1 MQNTSPRHPKITP
14 YPTFWGKNAEHLT
27 SPRVIEQ
34 LVEGKAEQPSLFQR
48 EVNSQQSQP
57 NLLHQRVKSE
67 DKSKSRSSEN
77 EVRGYKRG
85 VDQLRSQE
93 SGWLRT
99 EKASFQEDQEA
110 LLGFAT
116 KNSDS
121 KLKEKT
127 KGGKEKGQKL
137 KISKEKVTEA
147 PKYQIVYKST
157 HDSKSGQEGDKVN
170 EGDKSADTLLHKSPS
185 VAVPISPR
193 GHQSFFDKEKIA
205 KFKLLAKKEKEKE
218 VKQKKKKDLFKQ
230 NNFPKLQYGFHPIQK
245 KGGRTSRGRQKKIFG
260 KSTTADYDTFLD
272 SLQAPKIQTSLTRS
286 TAAPR
291 KSKRERKSN
300 LDFLGIFDT
309 RQYFYIPNRRSDE
322 AKTKGKE
329 NTGVLAK
336 LFSLLIGH

>member
-1 MQNTSPRHPKITP
+1 M
-14 YPTFWGKNAEHLT
+14 
-27 SPRVIEQ
+27 
-34 LVEGKAEQPSLFQR
+34 
-48 EVNSQQSQP
+48 
-57 NLLHQRVKSE
+57 
-67 DKSKSRSSEN
+67 
-77 EVRGYKRG
+77 
-85 VDQLRSQE
+85 RSQE

-170 EGDKSADTLLHKSPS
+170 QGDKPADTLLDKSPS

>member
-1 MQNTSPRHPKITP
+1 M
-14 YPTFWGKNAEHLT
+14 
-27 SPRVIEQ
+27 
-34 LVEGKAEQPSLFQR
+34 
-48 EVNSQQSQP
+48 
-57 NLLHQRVKSE
+57 
-67 DKSKSRSSEN
+67 
-77 EVRGYKRG
+77 
-85 VDQLRSQE
+85 RSQE

-121 KLKEKT
+121 KLKKKT

-137 KISKEKVTEA
+137 KISKEKVTAA

-157 HDSKSGQEGDKVN
+157 HDSESGEEGDKVDR
-170 EGDKSADTLLHKSPS
+170 GDKSADTLLDKSPP
-185 VAVPISPR
+185 VAVTISPR

-205 KFKLLAKKEKEKE
+205 KFKLLAKKEKEKV
-218 VKQKKKKDLFKQ
+218 VKQEKKKDKFKQ
-230 NNFPKLQYGFHPIQK
+230 NNFPEIQYGFQPIQK
-245 KGGRTSRGRQKKIFG
+245 KGGSTSRGRQKKIFG

-272 SLQAPKIQTSLTRS
+272 SLQAPKIQTSLKRS

>member
-34 LVEGKAEQPSLFQR
+34 LVEGKAEQPSLFQT
-48 EVNSQQSQP
+48 EVNSQQSQL

-67 DKSKSRSSEN
+67 EKSKSLSSEK

-127 KGGKEKGQKL
+127 EKGQKL

-157 HDSKSGQEGDKVN
+157 HDSKSGQAGDKVDQ
-170 EGDKSADTLLHKSPS
+170 GDKSADTLLDKSPS

-218 VKQKKKKDLFKQ
+218 VKQKKKFKQ
-230 NNFPKLQYGFHPIQK
+230 NNLPELQYGFQPIKK

-322 AKTKGKE
+322 AKTKEKE
-329 NTGVLAK
+329 NAGVLAK
-336 LFSLLIGH
+336 LFSLLIGY

>member
-1 MQNTSPRHPKITP
+1 M
-14 YPTFWGKNAEHLT
+14 
-27 SPRVIEQ
+27 
-34 LVEGKAEQPSLFQR
+34 
-48 EVNSQQSQP
+48 
-57 NLLHQRVKSE
+57 
-67 DKSKSRSSEN
+67 
-77 EVRGYKRG
+77 
-85 VDQLRSQE
+85 RSQA
-93 SGWLRT
+93 SGWLRS
-99 EKASFQEDQEA
+99 EKASFQEEQEA

-116 KNSDS
+116 KNSDL
-121 KLKEKT
+121 KLIEQT

-137 KISKEKVTEA
+137 RSSQEKVTEA

-157 HDSKSGQEGDKVN
+157 HDSKSAQEQKIKQGDKP
-170 EGDKSADTLLHKSPS
+170 ADTLLDKSPP

-218 VKQKKKKDLFKQ
+218 KEREVKQKEKKDKFKQ
-230 NNFPKLQYGFHPIQK
+230 NNFPELQYGFQPIKK
-245 KGGRTSRGRQKKIFG
+245 KGGSTSRGKQKKIFG

-272 SLQAPKIQTSLTRS
+272 SLQAPNIQTSLTRS

-322 AKTKGKE
+322 VKNKGKE

>member
-1 MQNTSPRHPKITP
+1 M
-14 YPTFWGKNAEHLT
+14 
-27 SPRVIEQ
+27 
-34 LVEGKAEQPSLFQR
+34 
-48 EVNSQQSQP
+48 
-57 NLLHQRVKSE
+57 
-67 DKSKSRSSEN
+67 
-77 EVRGYKRG
+77 
-85 VDQLRSQE
+85 RSQE

-127 KGGKEKGQKL
+127 QGGKEKGQKL
-137 KISKEKVTEA
+137 KITKEKVTEA

-157 HDSKSGQEGDKVN
+157 HDSKSGQAGDKVN
-170 EGDKSADTLLHKSPS
+170 QGDKPADTLLDNSPS

-218 VKQKKKKDLFKQ
+218 VKQQKKKNKFKL
-230 NNFPKLQYGFHPIQK
+230 NNLPELQYGFQPIQK
-245 KGGRTSRGRQKKIFG
+245 KGGSISRGKQKKIFG
-260 KSTTADYDTFLD
+260 KSTTANYDTFLD